1 MLDLQMFCQKIAD
14 FSKFGSKNAV
24 FRADLGGGG
33 RPSSYGFDP
42 LPTQKVHFVLF

>member
-1 MLDLQMFCQKIAD
+1 MLDLPKFCQKIAD

-33 RPSSYGFDP
+33 GGGGWPF
-42 LPTQKVHFVLF
+42 